1 MMLEPSPIDYL
12 IIGHV
17 AMDISTDGHPLGG
30 TVSYAG
36 RTALSMG
43 YRVGAIT
50 SCRENFDLS
59 PLEGIQIIRQQS
71 PKTTT
76 FENTTT
82 SEGRKQRILEKAT
95 DLDSD
100 SVPIHWRSTK
110 LVHLGPIA
118 CEVKP
123 TLIDLFPS
131 AFIGITPQ
139 GWLRSWGPSG
149 HIRPTNWKSIE
160 GILPKVDAV
169 VLSIEDL
176 MNDEDVV
183 KEMAQYCRV
192 LAVTRAAQG
201 ASVFWDGKRSEL
213 PTIELKEIDATG
225 AGDIFAAVFFICLYV
240 TGNPY
245 EAGQLANRAA
255 SKSITR
261 KGIQSTPT
269 TVELETVRNRVLP

>member
-43 YRVGAIT
+43 YRVGVIT
-50 SCRENFDLS
+50 SCQEHFDLS

-76 FENTTT
+76 FENKTS
-82 SEGRKQRILEKAT
+82 SEGRKQRILAKAT

-110 LVHLGPIA
+110 LIHLGPIA
-118 CEVKP
+118 CDLKP

-139 GWLRSWGPSG
+139 GWLRNWDPSG
-149 HIRPTNWKSIE
+149 YIQLTKWKSIE
-160 GILPKVDAV
+160 GFLPRADAV

-176 MNDEDVV
+176 MNDEEAVQ
-183 KEMAQYCRV
+183 EMAQHCRV
-192 LAVTRAAQG
+192 LAVTRAARG
-201 ASVFWDGKRSEL
+201 ASIFWDGKRSEL
-213 PTIELKEIDATG
+213 PTSEWHELDSTG
-225 AGDIFAAVFFICLYV
+225 AGDIFAAVFFIVLYES
-240 TGNPY
+240 GNPF
-245 EAGQLANRAA
+245 EAGQMANRAA
-255 SKSITR
+255 SRSITR
-261 KGIQSTPT
+261 KGIESTPT
-269 TVELETVRNRVLP
+269 EAELEWVRNRISP